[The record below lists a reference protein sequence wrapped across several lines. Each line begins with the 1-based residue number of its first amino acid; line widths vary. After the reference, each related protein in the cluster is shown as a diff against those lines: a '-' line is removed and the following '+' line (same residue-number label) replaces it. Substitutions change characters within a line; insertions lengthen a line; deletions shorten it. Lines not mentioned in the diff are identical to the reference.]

1 MKKKTWES
9 FLDSVDVSTRGK
21 RRKATMLAIELL
33 GKIHH
38 AEERY
43 LERIPPNL
51 RSGSAYYNAD
61 YSVDAII
68 SVIIELL
75 RAYDS
80 G

>member
-21 RRKATMLAIELL
+21 RRKATMLAIDLL
-33 GKIHH
+33 EKIRH

-51 RSGSAYYNAD
+51 RSGSAYYDAD
-61 YSVDAII
+61 YSVDTII
-68 SVIIELL
+68 AAIIELL
-75 RAYDS
+75 RAYEQ
-80 G
+80 